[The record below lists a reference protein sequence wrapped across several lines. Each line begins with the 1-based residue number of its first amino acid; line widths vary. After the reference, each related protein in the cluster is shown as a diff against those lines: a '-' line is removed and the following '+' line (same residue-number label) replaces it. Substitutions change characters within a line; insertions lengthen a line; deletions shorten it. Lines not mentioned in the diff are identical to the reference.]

1 METQNWL
8 LKQAA
13 TQPNQIAIDDGNER
27 LSFAELKKQVEVLV
41 GKIDHLNPGSRVGI
55 LATNTLMSYKLAL
68 AIMCSGRTIVWL
80 NWRLAGEELERQ
92 IKDSGLQLCLVEN
105 SLWRSGMTDPFKSY
119 SAFLITSADPGELI
133 PVFKSN
139 WVASIMYTS
148 GTTGKPKG
156 VLQTFG
162 NHFYSAVS
170 SALNLG
176 LSSADKWLCVAPI
189 FHISGFS
196 IIMRGLIYGMTVRLV
211 EKFRA
216 EELERILANETVTIM
231 SVVPF
236 MLKKLIQQQ
245 NKTNTHYNSA
255 FRCMLLGGGTIDRE
269 TLEACLQRS
278 IPVVQ
283 CYGMTETCSQIVAL
297 RSADALLKLGSV
309 GQPLFST
316 QLKLSK
322 DGEILLKTPALTP
335 GYLNLPDK
343 LPSKMIDGWYRTG
356 DIGHL
361 DKEGYLYIDGRADE
375 MLISGGENIFPQEVE
390 QVYQRYPQINE
401 VAVVG
406 QNDSVWGQVPV
417 AFVVSDRRLSPTKLI
432 NYGYEHL
439 ARYKVP
445 QHYIFVS
452 ELPKNASGKIR
463 RFMLREKLNNEY
475 GKKTRQGE
483 NFCFLSASFSRTIA
497 R

>member
-148 GTTGKPKG
+148 GTTGRPKG

-162 NHFYSAVS
+162 NHFYSAAS

-390 QVYQRYPQINE
+390 QIYQRYPQINE

-463 RFMLREKLNNEY
+463 RFMLREKLNNE
-475 GKKTRQGE
+475 
-483 NFCFLSASFSRTIA
+483 
-497 R
+497 

>member
-8 LKQAA
+8 LKQAV
-13 TQPNQIAIDDGNER
+13 TQPNPIAIDDGNER

-55 LATNTLMSYKLAL
+55 LATNTLMSYKLSL

-148 GTTGKPKG
+148 GTTGRPKG

-401 VAVVG
+401 GAVVG

-417 AFVVSDRRLSPTKLI
+417 AFVVSDRRLSPTKLMY
-432 NYGYEHL
+432 YGYEHL

-463 RFMLREKLNNEY
+463 RFMLREKLNNE
-475 GKKTRQGE
+475 
-483 NFCFLSASFSRTIA
+483 
-497 R
+497 

>member
-41 GKIDHLNPGSRVGI
+41 GKIDHLNPGSRVGL

-105 SLWRSGMTDPFKSY
+105 SLWRSGMTNPFKSY
-119 SAFLITSADPGELI
+119 SAFLITNADPGELI
-133 PVFKSN
+133 PVFKSD

-176 LSSADKWLCVAPI
+176 LSPADKWLCVAPI

-216 EELERILANETVTIM
+216 EEIERILANETVTIM

-255 FRCMLLGGGTIDRE
+255 FRCMLLGGGTIDQE
-269 TLEACLQRS
+269 TLEICLQRS

-283 CYGMTETCSQIVAL
+283 CYGMTETCSQIIAL

-401 VAVVG
+401 IAVVG

-417 AFVVSDRRLSPTKLI
+417 AFVVSDRRLSTTKLM

-445 QHYIFVS
+445 QQYIFVS

-463 RFMLREKLNNEY
+463 RFMLREKLNNE
-475 GKKTRQGE
+475 
-483 NFCFLSASFSRTIA
+483 
-497 R
+497 

>member
-13 TQPNQIAIDDGNER
+13 TLPNQIAIDDGNER

-41 GKIDHLNPGSRVGI
+41 GKIDHLNPGSRVGL

-105 SLWRSGMTDPFKSY
+105 SLWRSGMTNPFKSY
-119 SAFLITSADPGELI
+119 SAFLITNADPGELI
-133 PVFKSN
+133 PVFKSD

-216 EELERILANETVTIM
+216 EEIERILANETVTIM

-269 TLEACLQRS
+269 TLEICLQRS

-283 CYGMTETCSQIVAL
+283 CYGMTETCSQIIAL

-417 AFVVSDRRLSPTKLI
+417 AFVVSDRRLSTTKLM

-463 RFMLREKLNNEY
+463 RFMLREKLNN
-475 GKKTRQGE
+475 Q
-483 NFCFLSASFSRTIA
+483 
-497 R
+497 

>member
-41 GKIDHLNPGSRVGI
+41 GKINHLNPGSRVGL

-216 EELERILANETVTIM
+216 EEIERILANETVTIM

-390 QVYQRYPQINE
+390 QIYQRYPQINE

-417 AFVVSDRRLSPTKLI
+417 AFVVSDRRLSPTKLM

-463 RFMLREKLNNEY
+463 RFMLREKLNNE
-475 GKKTRQGE
+475 
-483 NFCFLSASFSRTIA
+483 
-497 R
+497 

>member
-41 GKIDHLNPGSRVGI
+41 GKIDHLNPGSRVGL

-105 SLWRSGMTDPFKSY
+105 SLWRSGMTNPFKSY
-119 SAFLITSADPGELI
+119 SAFLITNADPGELI
-133 PVFKSN
+133 PVFKSD

-216 EELERILANETVTIM
+216 EEIERILANETVTIM

-269 TLEACLQRS
+269 TLEICLQRS

-283 CYGMTETCSQIVAL
+283 CYGMTETCSQIIAL

-343 LPSKMIDGWYRTG
+343 LPSKTIDGWYRTG

-390 QVYQRYPQINE
+390 QVYQRYPQVNE

-417 AFVVSDRRLSPTKLI
+417 AFVVSDRRLSITKLM

-463 RFMLREKLNNEY
+463 RFMLREKLNN
-475 GKKTRQGE
+475 K
-483 NFCFLSASFSRTIA
+483 
-497 R
+497 

>member
-27 LSFAELKKQVEVLV
+27 LSFVELKKQVEGLV
-41 GKIDHLNPGSRVGI
+41 GKIDHLNPGSRVGL
-55 LATNTLMSYKLAL
+55 LATNSLMSYKLAL

-80 NWRLAGEELERQ
+80 NWRLASEELERQ
-92 IKDSGLQLCLVEN
+92 IKDSELQLCLVEN
-105 SLWRSGMTDPFKSY
+105 SLWRSGMTKPFKSY
-119 SAFLITSADPGELI
+119 SAFLMTSADPGELI

-196 IIMRGLIYGMTVRLV
+196 IIMRGLVYGMTVRLV

-216 EELERILANETVTIM
+216 EEIERILANEEVTIM

-245 NKTNTHYNSA
+245 NKTNIHYNSA

-269 TLEACLQRS
+269 TLETCLQRS

-297 RSADALLKLGSV
+297 RSVDALLKLGSV

-406 QNDSVWGQVPV
+406 QTDPVWGQVPV
-417 AFVVSDRRLSPTKLI
+417 AFVVSDRRLSTAELI

-463 RFMLREKLNNEY
+463 RFMLREKLNN
-475 GKKTRQGE
+475 Q
-483 NFCFLSASFSRTIA
+483 
-497 R
+497 

>member
-13 TQPNQIAIDDGNER
+13 TLPNQIAIDDGNER

-41 GKIDHLNPGSRVGI
+41 GKIDHLNPGSRVGL

-105 SLWRSGMTDPFKSY
+105 SLWRSGMTNPFKSY
-119 SAFLITSADPGELI
+119 SAFLITNADPGELI
-133 PVFKSN
+133 PVFKSD

-216 EELERILANETVTIM
+216 EEIERILANEAVTIM

-245 NKTNTHYNSA
+245 NKTNIHYNSA

-269 TLEACLQRS
+269 TLEICLQRS

-283 CYGMTETCSQIVAL
+283 CYGMTETCSQIIAL

-417 AFVVSDRRLSPTKLI
+417 AFVVSDRRLSTTKLM

-463 RFMLREKLNNEY
+463 RFMLREKLNN
-475 GKKTRQGE
+475 Q
-483 NFCFLSASFSRTIA
+483 S
-497 R
+497 

>member
-41 GKIDHLNPGSRVGI
+41 GKIDHLNPGSRVGL

-105 SLWRSGMTDPFKSY
+105 SLWRSGMTNPFKSY
-119 SAFLITSADPGELI
+119 SAFLITNADPGELI
-133 PVFKSN
+133 PVFKSD

-216 EELERILANETVTIM
+216 EEIERILANETVTIM

-269 TLEACLQRS
+269 TLEICLQRS

-283 CYGMTETCSQIVAL
+283 CYGMTETCSQIIAL

-390 QVYQRYPQINE
+390 QVYQRYPQVNE
-401 VAVVG
+401 VVVVG

-417 AFVVSDRRLSPTKLI
+417 AFVVSDRRLSTTKLM

-463 RFMLREKLNNEY
+463 RFMLREKLNN
-475 GKKTRQGE
+475 K
-483 NFCFLSASFSRTIA
+483 
-497 R
+497 

>member
-41 GKIDHLNPGSRVGI
+41 GKIDHLNPGSRVGL

-105 SLWRSGMTDPFKSY
+105 SLWRSGMTNPFKSY
-119 SAFLITSADPGELI
+119 SAFLITNADPGELI
-133 PVFKSN
+133 PVFKSD

-216 EELERILANETVTIM
+216 EEIERILANEAVTIM

-245 NKTNTHYNSA
+245 NKTNIHYNSA

-269 TLEACLQRS
+269 TLEICLQRS

-297 RSADALLKLGSV
+297 RSVDALLKLGSV

-335 GYLNLPDK
+335 GYLNLPNK

-417 AFVVSDRRLSPTKLI
+417 AFVVSDRRLSTTKLM

-463 RFMLREKLNNEY
+463 RFMLREKLNN
-475 GKKTRQGE
+475 Q
-483 NFCFLSASFSRTIA
+483 
-497 R
+497 

>member
-55 LATNTLMSYKLAL
+55 LATNTLMSYKLSL

-148 GTTGKPKG
+148 GTTGRPKG

-356 DIGHL
+356 DIGYL

-463 RFMLREKLNNEY
+463 RFMLREKLNNE
-475 GKKTRQGE
+475 
-483 NFCFLSASFSRTIA
+483 
-497 R
+497 

>member
-41 GKIDHLNPGSRVGI
+41 GKIDHLNPGSRVGL

-105 SLWRSGMTDPFKSY
+105 SLWRSGMTNPFKSY
-119 SAFLITSADPGELI
+119 SAFLITNADPGELI
-133 PVFKSN
+133 PVFKSD

-176 LSSADKWLCVAPI
+176 LSPADKWLCVAPI

-211 EKFRA
+211 EKFRV
-216 EELERILANETVTIM
+216 EEIERILANETVTIM

-269 TLEACLQRS
+269 TLEICLQRS

-375 MLISGGENIFPQEVE
+375 MLISGGENIFPQEIE

-417 AFVVSDRRLSPTKLI
+417 AFVVSDRRLSTTKLM

-463 RFMLREKLNNEY
+463 RFMLREKLNNE
-475 GKKTRQGE
+475 
-483 NFCFLSASFSRTIA
+483 
-497 R
+497 

>member
-41 GKIDHLNPGSRVGI
+41 GKIDRLNPGSRVGL

-92 IKDSGLQLCLVEN
+92 IKDSGVQLCLVEN
-105 SLWRSGMTDPFKSY
+105 SLWRSGMTNPFKSY
-119 SAFLITSADPGELI
+119 SAFLIINADPGELI
-133 PVFKSN
+133 PVFKSD

-216 EELERILANETVTIM
+216 EEIERILANETVTIM

-269 TLEACLQRS
+269 TLEICLQRS

-335 GYLNLPDK
+335 GYLNLPNK

-361 DKEGYLYIDGRADE
+361 DKGGYLYIDGRADE

-417 AFVVSDRRLSPTKLI
+417 AFVVSDRRLSTTKLM

-445 QHYIFVS
+445 QQYIFVS

-463 RFMLREKLNNEY
+463 RFMLREKLNNE
-475 GKKTRQGE
+475 
-483 NFCFLSASFSRTIA
+483 
-497 R
+497 

>member
-55 LATNTLMSYKLAL
+55 LATNTLMSYKLSL

-148 GTTGKPKG
+148 GTTGRPKG

-335 GYLNLPDK
+335 GYINLPDK

-463 RFMLREKLNNEY
+463 RFMLREKLNNE
-475 GKKTRQGE
+475 
-483 NFCFLSASFSRTIA
+483 
-497 R
+497 

>member
-133 PVFKSN
+133 PVFKLN

-162 NHFYSAVS
+162 NHFYSAIS

-196 IIMRGLIYGMTVRLV
+196 IIIRGLIYGMTVRLV

-236 MLKKLIQQQ
+236 MLKNLIQQQ

-463 RFMLREKLNNEY
+463 RFMLREKLNNE
-475 GKKTRQGE
+475 
-483 NFCFLSASFSRTIA
+483 
-497 R
+497 

>member
-55 LATNTLMSYKLAL
+55 LATNTLMSYKLSL

-148 GTTGKPKG
+148 GTTGRPKG

-463 RFMLREKLNNEY
+463 LFMLL
-475 GKKTRQGE
+475 
-483 NFCFLSASFSRTIA
+483 
-497 R
+497 

>member
-13 TQPNQIAIDDGNER
+13 TLPNQIAIDDGNER

-41 GKIDHLNPGSRVGI
+41 GKIDHLNPGSRVGL

-105 SLWRSGMTDPFKSY
+105 SLWRSGMTNPFKSY
-119 SAFLITSADPGELI
+119 SAFLITNADPEELI
-133 PVFKSN
+133 PVFKSD

-216 EELERILANETVTIM
+216 EEIERILANEAVTIM

-245 NKTNTHYNSA
+245 NKTNIHYNSA

-269 TLEACLQRS
+269 TLEICLQRS

-283 CYGMTETCSQIVAL
+283 CYGMTETCSQIIAL

-417 AFVVSDRRLSPTKLI
+417 AFVVSDRRLSTTKLM

-463 RFMLREKLNNEY
+463 RFMLREKLNN
-475 GKKTRQGE
+475 Q
-483 NFCFLSASFSRTIA
+483 
-497 R
+497 

>member
-55 LATNTLMSYKLAL
+55 LATNTLMSYKLSL

-148 GTTGKPKG
+148 GTTGRPKG

-269 TLEACLQRS
+269 TLEICLQRS

-390 QVYQRYPQINE
+390 QIYQRYPQINE

-417 AFVVSDRRLSPTKLI
+417 AFVVSDRRLSPTKLM

-463 RFMLREKLNNEY
+463 RFMLREKLNNE
-475 GKKTRQGE
+475 
-483 NFCFLSASFSRTIA
+483 
-497 R
+497 

>member
-41 GKIDHLNPGSRVGI
+41 GKIDRLNPGLRVGL

-105 SLWRSGMTDPFKSY
+105 SLWRSGMTNPFKSY
-119 SAFLITSADPGELI
+119 SAFLITNADPGELI
-133 PVFKSN
+133 PVFKSD

-176 LSSADKWLCVAPI
+176 LSPADKWLCVAPI

-211 EKFRA
+211 EKFRV
-216 EELERILANETVTIM
+216 EEIEQILANETVTIM

-269 TLEACLQRS
+269 TLEICLQRS

-322 DGEILLKTPALTP
+322 DSEILLKTPALTP

-343 LPSKMIDGWYRTG
+343 LLSKMIDGWYRTG

-417 AFVVSDRRLSPTKLI
+417 AFVVSDRRLSTTKLM

-463 RFMLREKLNNEY
+463 RFMLREKLNNE
-475 GKKTRQGE
+475 
-483 NFCFLSASFSRTIA
+483 
-497 R
+497 

>member
-13 TQPNQIAIDDGNER
+13 TLPNQIAIDDGNER

-41 GKIDHLNPGSRVGI
+41 GKIDHLNPGSRVGL

-105 SLWRSGMTDPFKSY
+105 SLWRSGMTNPFKSY
-119 SAFLITSADPGELI
+119 SAFLITNADPGELI
-133 PVFKSN
+133 PVFKSD

-216 EELERILANETVTIM
+216 EEIERILANETVTIM

-269 TLEACLQRS
+269 TLEICLQRS

-283 CYGMTETCSQIVAL
+283 CYGMTETCSQIIAL

-417 AFVVSDRRLSPTKLI
+417 AFVVSDRRLSTTKLM

-463 RFMLREKLNNEY
+463 RFMLREKLNN
-475 GKKTRQGE
+475 K
-483 NFCFLSASFSRTIA
+483 
-497 R
+497 

>member
-41 GKIDHLNPGSRVGI
+41 GKIDHLNPGSRVGL

-80 NWRLAGEELERQ
+80 NWRLASEELERQ

-105 SLWRSGMTDPFKSY
+105 SLWRSGMTNPFKSY
-119 SAFLITSADPGELI
+119 SAFLITNADPGELI
-133 PVFKSN
+133 PVFKSD

-216 EELERILANETVTIM
+216 EEIERILANETVTIM

-269 TLEACLQRS
+269 TLEICLQRS

-297 RSADALLKLGSV
+297 RSVDALLKLGSV

-335 GYLNLPDK
+335 GYLNLPNK

-417 AFVVSDRRLSPTKLI
+417 AFVVSDRRLSTTKLM

-463 RFMLREKLNNEY
+463 RFMLREKLNN
-475 GKKTRQGE
+475 K
-483 NFCFLSASFSRTIA
+483 
-497 R
+497 

>member
-41 GKIDHLNPGSRVGI
+41 GKIDHLNPGSRVGL

-105 SLWRSGMTDPFKSY
+105 SLWRSGMTNPFKSY
-119 SAFLITSADPGELI
+119 SAFLITNADPGELI
-133 PVFKSN
+133 PVFKSD

-216 EELERILANETVTIM
+216 EEIERILANETVTIM

-269 TLEACLQRS
+269 TLEICLQRS

-283 CYGMTETCSQIVAL
+283 CYGMTETCSQIIAL

-417 AFVVSDRRLSPTKLI
+417 AFVVSDRRLSTTKLM

-463 RFMLREKLNNEY
+463 RFMLQEKLNN
-475 GKKTRQGE
+475 K
-483 NFCFLSASFSRTIA
+483 
-497 R
+497 

>member
-8 LKQAA
+8 LKQAV

-55 LATNTLMSYKLAL
+55 LATNTLMSYKLSL

-133 PVFKSN
+133 PVFKSD

-148 GTTGKPKG
+148 GTTGRPKG

-417 AFVVSDRRLSPTKLI
+417 AFVVSDRRLSPTKLM

-463 RFMLREKLNNEY
+463 RFMLREKLNNE
-475 GKKTRQGE
+475 
-483 NFCFLSASFSRTIA
+483 
-497 R
+497 

>member
-27 LSFAELKKQVEVLV
+27 LPFVELKKQVEELV
-41 GKIDHLNPGSRVGI
+41 GKIDHLNPGSRVGL
-55 LATNTLMSYKLAL
+55 LATNSLMSYKLAL

-80 NWRLAGEELERQ
+80 NWRLASEELERQ
-92 IKDSGLQLCLVEN
+92 IKDSELQLCLVEN
-105 SLWRSGMTDPFKSY
+105 SLWRSGMTKPFKSY
-119 SAFLITSADPGELI
+119 SAFLMTSADPGELI

-196 IIMRGLIYGMTVRLV
+196 IIMRGLVYGMTVRLV

-216 EELERILANETVTIM
+216 EEIERILANEAVTIM

-245 NKTNTHYNSA
+245 NKTNIHYNSA

-269 TLEACLQRS
+269 TLETCLQRS

-297 RSADALLKLGSV
+297 RSVDALLKLGSV

-406 QNDSVWGQVPV
+406 QTDPVWGQVPV
-417 AFVVSDRRLSPTKLI
+417 AFVVSDRRLSTAELI
-432 NYGYEHL
+432 KYGYEHL

-463 RFMLREKLNNEY
+463 RFMLREKLNS
-475 GKKTRQGE
+475 Q
-483 NFCFLSASFSRTIA
+483 
-497 R
+497 

>member
-1 METQNWL
+1 
-8 LKQAA
+8 
-13 TQPNQIAIDDGNER
+13 
-27 LSFAELKKQVEVLV
+27 
-41 GKIDHLNPGSRVGI
+41 
-55 LATNTLMSYKLAL
+55 
-68 AIMCSGRTIVWL
+68 
-80 NWRLAGEELERQ
+80 
-92 IKDSGLQLCLVEN
+92 
-105 SLWRSGMTDPFKSY
+105 
-119 SAFLITSADPGELI
+119 
-133 PVFKSN
+133 
-139 WVASIMYTS
+139 
-148 GTTGKPKG
+148 
-156 VLQTFG
+156 
-162 NHFYSAVS
+162 
-170 SALNLG
+170 
-176 LSSADKWLCVAPI
+176 
-189 FHISGFS
+189 
-196 IIMRGLIYGMTVRLV
+196 MRGLIYGMTVRLV

-216 EELERILANETVTIM
+216 EEIERILANETVTIM

-269 TLEACLQRS
+269 TLETCLQRS

-375 MLISGGENIFPQEVE
+375 DRKS
-390 QVYQRYPQINE
+390 
-401 VAVVG
+401 VV
-406 QNDSVWGQVPV
+406 
-417 AFVVSDRRLSPTKLI
+417 
-432 NYGYEHL
+432 
-439 ARYKVP
+439 
-445 QHYIFVS
+445 
-452 ELPKNASGKIR
+452 
-463 RFMLREKLNNEY
+463 
-475 GKKTRQGE
+475 
-483 NFCFLSASFSRTIA
+483 
-497 R
+497 

>member
-41 GKIDHLNPGSRVGI
+41 GKIDHLNPGSRVGL

-80 NWRLAGEELERQ
+80 NWRLAGEELEQQ

-105 SLWRSGMTDPFKSY
+105 SLWRSGMTNPFKSY
-119 SAFLITSADPGELI
+119 SAFLITNTDPGELI
-133 PVFKSN
+133 PVFKSD

-216 EELERILANETVTIM
+216 EEIERILANETVTIM

-269 TLEACLQRS
+269 TLEICLQRS

-297 RSADALLKLGSV
+297 RSVDALLKLGSV

-335 GYLNLPDK
+335 GYLNLPNK

-417 AFVVSDRRLSPTKLI
+417 AFVVSDRRLSTTKLM

-463 RFMLREKLNNEY
+463 RFMLQEKLNN
-475 GKKTRQGE
+475 K
-483 NFCFLSASFSRTIA
+483 
-497 R
+497 

>member
-27 LSFAELKKQVEVLV
+27 LSFIELKKQVEILV
-41 GKIDHLNPGSRVGI
+41 GKIDYLNPGSRVGL
-55 LATNTLMSYKLAL
+55 LATNSLMSYKLAL

-80 NWRLAGEELERQ
+80 NWRLASEELERQ
-92 IKDSGLQLCLVEN
+92 IKDSKLRLCLVEN
-105 SLWRSGMTDPFKSY
+105 SLWRSGMTNPFKSY
-119 SAFLITSADPGELI
+119 SAFLITNTDPGELV

-148 GTTGKPKG
+148 GTTGQPKG

-176 LSSADKWLCVAPI
+176 LAPTDKWLCVAPI

-216 EELERILANETVTIM
+216 EEIERILANETVTIM

-245 NKTNTHYNSA
+245 NKTNIHYNSA

-269 TLEACLQRS
+269 TLETCLQRS

-343 LPSKMIDGWYRTG
+343 LASKMIDGWYRTG

-361 DKEGYLYIDGRADE
+361 DEEGYLYIDGRADE
-375 MLISGGENIFPQEVE
+375 MLVSGGENIFPQEIE

-406 QNDSVWGQVPV
+406 QNNSVWGQVPV
-417 AFVVSDRRLSPTKLI
+417 AFVVSDHRLSTTKLM

-463 RFMLREKLNNEY
+463 RFMLREKLNN
-475 GKKTRQGE
+475 Q
-483 NFCFLSASFSRTIA
+483 
-497 R
+497 

>member
-13 TQPNQIAIDDGNER
+13 TLPNQTAIDDGNER

-41 GKIDHLNPGSRVGI
+41 GKIDHLNPGSRVGL

-105 SLWRSGMTDPFKSY
+105 SLWRSGMTNPFKSY

-216 EELERILANETVTIM
+216 EEIERILANETVTIM

-269 TLEACLQRS
+269 TLEICLQRS

-406 QNDSVWGQVPV
+406 QTDPVWGQVPV
-417 AFVVSDRRLSPTKLI
+417 AFVVSDRRLSTTKLM

-463 RFMLREKLNNEY
+463 RFMLREKLNN
-475 GKKTRQGE
+475 Q
-483 NFCFLSASFSRTIA
+483 
-497 R
+497 

>member
-27 LSFAELKKQVEVLV
+27 LSFAELKKQVEVVV
-41 GKIDHLNPGSRVGI
+41 GKIDHLNPGSRVGL

-105 SLWRSGMTDPFKSY
+105 SLWRSGMTNPFKSY
-119 SAFLITSADPGELI
+119 SAFLITNADPGELI
-133 PVFKSN
+133 PVFKSD

-216 EELERILANETVTIM
+216 EEIERILANETVTIM

-269 TLEACLQRS
+269 TLEICLQRS

-297 RSADALLKLGSV
+297 RSVDALLKLGSV

-322 DGEILLKTPALTP
+322 DGEILLKTPTLTP

-417 AFVVSDRRLSPTKLI
+417 AFVVSDRRLSTTKLM

-452 ELPKNASGKIR
+452 KLPKNASGKIR
-463 RFMLREKLNNEY
+463 RFMLREKLNN
-475 GKKTRQGE
+475 K
-483 NFCFLSASFSRTIA
+483 
-497 R
+497 

>member
-55 LATNTLMSYKLAL
+55 LATNTLMSYKLSL

-148 GTTGKPKG
+148 GTTGRPKG

-269 TLEACLQRS
+269 TVEACLQRS

-463 RFMLREKLNNEY
+463 RFMLREKLNNE
-475 GKKTRQGE
+475 
-483 NFCFLSASFSRTIA
+483 
-497 R
+497 

>member
-13 TQPNQIAIDDGNER
+13 TLPNQIAIDDGNER

-41 GKIDHLNPGSRVGI
+41 GKIDHLNPGSRVGL

-105 SLWRSGMTDPFKSY
+105 SLWRSGMTNPFKSY
-119 SAFLITSADPGELI
+119 SAFLITNADPGELI
-133 PVFKSN
+133 PVFKSD

-162 NHFYSAVS
+162 NHFYLAVS

-216 EELERILANETVTIM
+216 EEIERILANEAVTIM

-245 NKTNTHYNSA
+245 NKTNIHYNSA

-269 TLEACLQRS
+269 TLEICLQRS

-283 CYGMTETCSQIVAL
+283 CYGMTETCSQIIAL

-417 AFVVSDRRLSPTKLI
+417 AFVVSDRRLSTTKLM

-463 RFMLREKLNNEY
+463 RFMLREKLNN
-475 GKKTRQGE
+475 Q
-483 NFCFLSASFSRTIA
+483 
-497 R
+497 

>member
-55 LATNTLMSYKLAL
+55 LATNTLMSYKLSL

-162 NHFYSAVS
+162 NHFYSAIS

-463 RFMLREKLNNEY
+463 RFMLREKLNNE
-475 GKKTRQGE
+475 
-483 NFCFLSASFSRTIA
+483 
-497 R
+497 

>member
-162 NHFYSAVS
+162 NHFYSAIS

-463 RFMLREKLNNEY
+463 RFMLREKLNNE
-475 GKKTRQGE
+475 
-483 NFCFLSASFSRTIA
+483 
-497 R
+497 

>member
-13 TQPNQIAIDDGNER
+13 TLPNQIAIDDGNER

-41 GKIDHLNPGSRVGI
+41 GKIDHLNPGSRVGL

-80 NWRLAGEELERQ
+80 NWRVAGEELERQ

-105 SLWRSGMTDPFKSY
+105 SLWRSGMTNPFKSY
-119 SAFLITSADPGELI
+119 SAFLITNADPGELI
-133 PVFKSN
+133 PVFKSD

-216 EELERILANETVTIM
+216 EEIERILANEAVTIM

-245 NKTNTHYNSA
+245 NKTNIHYNSA

-269 TLEACLQRS
+269 TLEICLQRS

-283 CYGMTETCSQIVAL
+283 CYGMTETCSQIIAL

-417 AFVVSDRRLSPTKLI
+417 AFVVSDRRLSPTKLM

-463 RFMLREKLNNEY
+463 RFMLREKLNN
-475 GKKTRQGE
+475 Q
-483 NFCFLSASFSRTIA
+483 
-497 R
+497 